1 MNMKNIVNAK
11 PFLKWA
17 GGKKSLL
24 THLEKI
30 LPNSYNSYFEPFLG
44 GGALFFSLQPKKA
57 FLSDLN
63 KELINTY
70 LQLKR
75 HSKEVIKILEKMP
88 YEKTVYYKIR
98 NTYSKDKIYR
108 AARFIYLNRSCWN
121 GLYRENRKGEFNV
134 PFGRFKNPTI
144 CDPVNLEAVSNALK
158 KTSLRHVDFEIILEK
173 AQNNDLVYLDP
184 PYVTTHS
191 NNGFLQYNAKIFS
204 LEDQKRLK
212 EVFLKLHK
220 KKCKVILSNADHKFI
235 RELYDQFYIYR
246 VDRKSLLAGDKKK
259 RKDVSELIITNYQTR
274 VKL

>member
-1 MNMKNIVNAK
+1 MKNIVNAK